1 MNFFESFNSAV
12 GVLNSYLAQFYFF
25 NIWPFGGDV
34 KLPLVVAWL
43 VSAAVYCTFR
53 LKFINIRGFLHAIQ
67 VVRGKY
73 DNAGEAGDV
82 SHFQALSAALS
93 ATVGLGNIAGV
104 ALAISVGGPGAT
116 FWMVVAGFL
125 GMSSKFAEC
134 TLAQM
139 YREVRPDG
147 RIMGGAM
154 EYLSRG
160 LKEKGY
166 AKIGAFLGAMFAIF
180 CMGSSLGG
188 GSAFQVSQSYSSLAS
203 SFTWLQGH
211 SWLYGLFMALIVGA
225 VILGGIQRIANVASM
240 LVPVMCGGYVLLC
253 LSILAMYYE
262 KIPSAFQSILS
273 GAFTPEAGY
282 GGVVGVLVIGFQRAA
297 FSNEAGVGSAA
308 IAHSAAK
315 TAYPAR
321 EGIVAL
327 LEPFID
333 TIVVCTMTALV
344 VVITG
349 AYNNPDYADIRAASQ
364 GATLT
369 LKAFGEVFD
378 WAPYLLSIAIFLFA
392 YSTIISWYYY
402 GERCFTYLFGEKY
415 CVFFKWFY
423 IFIVFVSASIS
434 AGNILDFSDL
444 MLLGM
449 AFPNILGI
457 YLMFDK
463 IKFAA
468 ESYMLLLKNNK
479 FD

>member
-1 MNFFESFNSAV
+1 MNFYDSFNSAV
-12 GVLNSYLAQFYFF
+12 GVLNSYLAKFYFY

-43 VSAAVYCTFR
+43 VLVAIVCTVG
-53 LKFINIRGFLHAIQ
+53 LKFINVRAFRHAID

-73 DNAGEAGDV
+73 DNKTDAGDV

-116 FWMVVAGFL
+116 FWMIVAGFL

-147 RIMGGAM
+147 KIMGGAM

-160 LKEKGY
+160 LKEMGY
-166 AKIGAFLGAMFAIF
+166 SKIGAVLGGMFAVF

-211 SWLYGLFMALIVGA
+211 SWMYGSFMAVIVGF

-240 LVPVMCGGYVLLC
+240 LVPAMCGGYILLC
-253 LSILAMYYE
+253 LSILTMYYE
-262 KIPSAFQSILS
+262 KIPTAFQSILA

-282 GGVVGVLVIGFQRAA
+282 GGFIGVLVVGFQRAA

-315 TAYPAR
+315 SAYPAR

-327 LEPFID
+327 LEPLID
-333 TIVVCTMTALV
+333 TIIVCTMTALV

-349 AYNNPDYADIRAASQ
+349 AYNNPDYAEIRAASQ

-369 LKAFGEVFD
+369 LKAFGEVFS
-378 WAPYLLSIAIFLFA
+378 WAPYVLSVAIFLFA

-457 YLMFDK
+457 YLMFGK
-463 IKFAA
+463 VKSAA
-468 ESYMLLLKNNK
+468 DSYMLMLKQNK
-479 FD
+479 FE

>member
-1 MNFFESFNSAV
+1 MNFYEIFNSAV
-12 GVLNSYLAQFYFF
+12 GVLNSYLAKFYFF
-25 NIWPFGGDV
+25 NIWPFDDDI

-43 VSAAVYCTFR
+43 VSVALFATIK
-53 LKFINIRGFLHAIQ
+53 LKFINVRAFKHAID

-73 DNAGEAGDV
+73 DDKNDTGDV

-125 GMSSKFAEC
+125 GMSAKFAEC

-139 YREVRPDG
+139 YREIRPDG

-160 LKEKGY
+160 LKEMGF
-166 AKIGAFLGAMFAIF
+166 AKTGAVLGGMFAVF

-188 GSAFQVSQSYSSLAS
+188 GSAFQVSQSYNSLAS
-203 SFTWLQGH
+203 TFTWVQGH
-211 SWLYGLFMALIVGA
+211 SWLYGLFMAVIVGA
-225 VILGGIQRIANVASM
+225 VILGGIQRIANVAS
-240 LVPVMCGGYVLLC
+240 LLIPVMCGGYVILC
-253 LSILAMYYE
+253 LSVLALYFE
-262 KIPSAFQSILS
+262 KIPSAFYSILT
-273 GAFTPEAGY
+273 GAFTPEAGL
-282 GGVVGVLVIGFQRAA
+282 GGVIGVLVVGFQRAA

-315 TAYPAR
+315 SAYPAR
-321 EGIVAL
+321 EGVVAL

-333 TIVVCTMTALV
+333 TIIVCTMTALV

-349 AYNNPDYADIRAASQ
+349 AYNNPNYADIRAASQ

-369 LKAFGEVFD
+369 LKAFGEVYS
-378 WAPYLLSIAIFLFA
+378 WAPYLLSVAIFLFA

-402 GERCFTYLFGEKY
+402 GERCFTYLFGEKF
-415 CVFFKWFY
+415 CSIFKWFY

-449 AFPNILGI
+449 AFPNILGV
-457 YLMFDK
+457 YLMFGK
-463 IKFAA
+463 IKTAA
-468 ESYMLLLKNNK
+468 DDYMRMLKNNK
-479 FD
+479 FE